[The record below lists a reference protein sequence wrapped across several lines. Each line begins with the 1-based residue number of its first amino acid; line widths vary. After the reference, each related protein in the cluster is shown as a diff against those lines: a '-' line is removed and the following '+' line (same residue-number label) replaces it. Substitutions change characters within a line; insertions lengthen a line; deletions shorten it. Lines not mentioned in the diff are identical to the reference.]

1 MKSKFSH
8 HGLMV
13 VVMVLPILFLVSCQS
28 DDLQDDIDRLIGR
41 WNVIQINSYYGEF
54 VENGHNG
61 LDIVEETGDLG
72 QFTFEDFDAMEYS
85 FTRNDTIYVNSGS
98 WGFQKDRFREIG
110 FFKTTKLSITVPEN
124 QVFDVD
130 FRNSYGPENTIQ
142 LFMEPK
148 NLGFGVAVELFLE
161 KVDE

>member
-1 MKSKFSH
+1 MKSKFLY

-13 VVMVLPILFLVSCQS
+13 VIALPTLFYVSCQS
-28 DDLQDDIDRLIGR
+28 DDLQDDIGALIGR
-41 WNVIQINSYYGEF
+41 WKVVQVNSYYGEF
-54 VENGHNG
+54 VEIGHNG

-72 QFTFEDFDAMEYS
+72 QFTFEDFETMEYS
-85 FTRNDTIYVNSGS
+85 FTRNDTIYSNSGG
-98 WGFQKDRFREIG
+98 WGYQQDRFREIG

-161 KVDE
+161 KV